1 MKTGTVVWLPLPPAV
16 IEALS
21 AIPSAGK
28 YYFWTGEGK
37 AKSCASS
44 YQRALHRLFVLAGV
58 TDAHPHR
65 FRDTFAVE
73 CLLSG
78 VALERV
84 SILLGHSSIR
94 VTEKHYSP
102 WVPARQEQLEPDV
115 RRTWDADLIDS
126 DETKGTP
133 EVHGIKRPN

>member
-78 VALERV
+78 VPLERV
-84 SILLGHSSIR
+84 SILLGYSSIR
-94 VTEKHYSP
+94 VTEKHYSLGY
-102 WVPARQEQLEPDV
+102 APDRNNSSWTFAV
-115 RRTWDADLIDS
+115 LGMRI
-126 DETKGTP
+126 
-133 EVHGIKRPN
+133 